1 MKAKTTVTLGNNFDR
16 KWHLVDLQ
24 GKTLGRISVAIATL
38 LQGKNKVDYSP
49 NRDAGDYVVAINA
62 KDIVVTGTN

>member
-1 MKAKTTVTLGNNFDR
+1 MKPKTTVTQGNTFDR

-24 GKTLGRISVAIATL
+24 GKTLGRISVAIATI

-49 NRDAGDYVVAINA
+49 
-62 KDIVVTGTN
+62 IVMLATMWWRLTPKILSLPVTN